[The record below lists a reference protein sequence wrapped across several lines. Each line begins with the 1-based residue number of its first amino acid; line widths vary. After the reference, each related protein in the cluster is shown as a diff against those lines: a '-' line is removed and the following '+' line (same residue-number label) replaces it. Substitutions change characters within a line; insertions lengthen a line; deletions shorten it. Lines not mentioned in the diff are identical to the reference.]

1 MTPAFY
7 YLTQGDFGNAILWV
21 LNDYIGYGIIWLGL
35 GIVIFGTLYQ
45 KSKSFAIS
53 GFGFTMFLSIVN
65 YLLPVE
71 VQSYF
76 TVLIALMLFGVV
88 YRVLR

>member
-7 YLTQGDFGNAILWV
+7 YLSQGDFANAILWV
-21 LNDYIGYGIIWLGL
+21 MNDYIGYGIIWLCL
-35 GIVIFGTLYQ
+35 GIAIFGTLYQ
-45 KSKSFAIS
+45 KSKSYALS
-53 GFGFTMFLSIVN
+53 GFGFTMFLSMVN

-88 YRVLR
+88 YRVIR